1 MASRCWCWA
10 LPTAVTSRRTPSAR
24 PSGCATSC
32 WRPVPVSS
40 GTIRTSTPTTFAAS
54 GSSRTSSDPGNRCV
68 SPCSRRRTTSTA
80 NWTRRACRAWS
91 CSSTVATRWTVNG
104 SIAQAWGMSESV
116 ADGPIGPPSVGMAA
130 GRGVWVVL
138 PTYNERENL
147 EPIAAAILSAL
158 PEASLLVVDDRS
170 PDGTGELADTIAA
183 RERRVSVLH
192 RPLKEGLG
200 VAYRDGFRWVL
211 ERPETRAVVQMDA
224 DFSHDPATLPRM
236 LAPLM
241 GNADLVLGTRYM
253 PGGSTVGW
261 PWYRKLISRG
271 GTVFARTVLML
282 PYRDLTGGFKAW
294 RRELIDAIRLR
305 ETSGSGYGFQIET
318 TWWAHRRGATIV
330 QVPIVFRERV
340 VGTSKMS
347 GGIVREAMLLVLRLR
362 WGAIRDAI
370 ARS

>member
-1 MASRCWCWA
+1 MSAS
-10 LPTAVTSRRTPSAR
+10 VTETE
-24 PSGCATSC
+24 
-32 WRPVPVSS
+32 
-40 GTIRTSTPTTFAAS
+40 TT
-54 GSSRTSSDPGNRCV
+54 T
-68 SPCSRRRTTSTA
+68 
-80 NWTRRACRAWS
+80 
-91 CSSTVATRWTVNG
+91 
-104 SIAQAWGMSESV
+104 
-116 ADGPIGPPSVGMAA
+116 PSVGLAA

-138 PTYNERENL
+138 PTYNERDNL
-147 EPIAAAILSAL
+147 EPIVAAILTAL
-158 PEASLLVVDDRS
+158 PEASLLVVDDAS

-183 RERRVSVLH
+183 REPRVSVLH
-192 RPLKEGLG
+192 RPGKEGLG

-211 ERPETRAVVQMDA
+211 EYPETRAVVQMDA

-236 LAPLM
+236 LTPLM

-253 PGGSTVGW
+253 PGGATVGW

-271 GTVFARTVLML
+271 GTIFARTVLLL

-330 QVPIVFRERV
+330 QVPIVFRERT
-340 VGTSKMS
+340 VGASKMS

-362 WGAIRDAI
+362 WRAIIDAV
-370 ARS
+370 RRR